1 MTSLHF
7 ATETVVAAAPAKLW
21 EVMSDYGTA
30 WKWMD
35 LKEDEYVVSAG
46 SAVGS
51 TRTMAHMPETLV
63 EIVRK
68 NDAETMSFSYELTE
82 GVAQYNMSKYV
93 PTFQVVPEGSGSK
106 VLYSVDLVVVNP
118 GEGMPKDGEPP
129 FATADGLKAMIV
141 GMYAGW
147 VNNAAKLAM

>member
-1 MTSLHF
+1 
-7 ATETVVAAAPAKLW
+7 
-21 EVMSDYGTA
+21 
-30 WKWMD
+30 
-35 LKEDEYVVSAG
+35 
-46 SAVGS
+46 
-51 TRTMAHMPETLV
+51 
-63 EIVRK
+63 
-68 NDAETMSFSYELTE
+68 
-82 GVAQYNMSKYV
+82 
-93 PTFQVVPEGSGSK
+93 VPEGSGSK

>member
-51 TRTMAHMPETLV
+51 TRTMTHMPETLV

-82 GVAQYNMSKYV
+82 GVAQYNLSKYV

-141 GMYAGW
+141 GRF
-147 VNNAAKLAM
+147 